1 MLAFKGQPSIVQP
14 LEDHMQSFQ
23 IILAVFVVIALAAY
37 TVPPGYGALPPLGIL
52 TEANHAHLDDADAFP
67 GLSVF
72 EGEHLS
78 TEAEG
83 RLALRAGRSTLAL
96 SGKTEVTLHPISG
109 GLHVDLSAGSLYFSA
124 AENEAVEVDAEE
136 AMIRPENSQ
145 PTQAT
150 VTILS
155 PKVLQVSARHGGLSF
170 SYRAEFRNLPAG
182 ETYRIYLDA
191 PAGPSVASEA
201 ALGKAGGASKVNYF
215 IVGAG
220 VGGVGAWG
228 IHAATSSGDV
238 PISPAKP

>member
-1 MLAFKGQPSIVQP
+1 VASKGQPSIVQP
-14 LEDHMQSFQ
+14 LEDHMQSLRSFF
-23 IILAVFVVIALAAY
+23 AMVVASSLTAY
-37 TVPPGYGALPPLGIL
+37 AVPPGHSAHPRLGIL
-52 TEANHAHLDDADAFP
+52 TEANRAHLDDADAFP

-83 RLALRAGRSTLAL
+83 RLALRAGHSTLAL
-96 SGKTEVTLHPISG
+96 SGNTEVTLHPISG

-124 AENEAVEVDAEE
+124 AENEAVEVHAEE
-136 AMIRPENSQ
+136 ALIRPEGSL

-155 PKVLQVSARHGGLSF
+155 PKVLQITARRGVLNF
-170 SYRAEFRNLPAG
+170 SYRQEFRNLPGG

-191 PAGPSVASEA
+191 PSGRGKAAEVVA
-201 ALGKAGGASKVNYF
+201 GKAGDASKVTYF

-220 VGGVGAWG
+220 VGSITAWG
-228 IHAATSSGDV
+228 IHAALSSGNE